1 MGSIAIIEAKTFR
14 SEAERESVALNPTP
28 AAGDSSLAHH
38 TSSYICYRSIVR
50 QCVSMR
56 PRPRDSTFAGEDV
69 SEPCLRVDIT
79 KFCGPN
85 QSIHDGGTFSAALGT
100 GEKPRLSS

>member
-1 MGSIAIIEAKTFR
+1 MGSIAIIEAKNFR

-56 PRPRDSTFAGEDV
+56 PRPRDSTF
-69 SEPCLRVDIT
+69 
-79 KFCGPN
+79 
-85 QSIHDGGTFSAALGT
+85 GGKASYIQAALDRG
-100 GEKPRLSS
+100 LSWRQFHGSNSASMCCG

>member
-50 QCVSMR
+50 QCGRSRRSRANEERVSCR
-56 PRPRDSTFAGEDV
+56 
-69 SEPCLRVDIT
+69 
-79 KFCGPN
+79 
-85 QSIHDGGTFSAALGT
+85 AALSHRCSGW
-100 GEKPRLSS
+100 